1 MYSDHARTIHV
12 IPDQQLYA
20 DVAPRRA
27 IAWLIDTVLIAA
39 ITSVLI
45 PLTGFIA
52 LFFLGGLYL
61 TVSFLYRWMG
71 LARSSGTPGMR
82 LMGLTFRDKMGQPM
96 DGLTAFLHTLGYTLS
111 VTFVFPQIISVLLM
125 AFTRAH
131 QGVSDI
137 VLGTALVNRSAFD

>member
-1 MYSDHARTIHV
+1 MYADHPQTIHV
-12 IPDQQLYA
+12 IPHDLLYA

-27 IAWLIDTVLIAA
+27 IAWMIDTVLIAA
-39 ITSVLI
+39 ITAVLI

-61 TVSFLYRWMG
+61 TISFLYRWSG
-71 LARSSGTPGMR
+71 LARNSGTIGMR
-82 LMGLTFRDKMGQPM
+82 LMGLTFRDKQGQPM
-96 DGLTAFLHTLGYTLS
+96 DGITAFLHTLSYTLS
-111 VTFVFPQIISVLLM
+111 VAFMFPQIISILLM

-137 VLGTALVNRSAFD
+137 VLGTALVNRAAFD